1 MSLQIPAF
9 GIGILV
15 MCYMTA
21 TIGKNI
27 QTSFWKKEG
36 IMLFGF
42 AFAILGLKIVARIEH
57 GGWSGF
63 SFFGAHFFA
72 PLGVLIACLVLRQ
85 KKDVISDLVDLSA
98 PSLCIGLSA
107 HKVACFFMGCCG
119 GRFIDLSEQI
129 SFRFP
134 SQIVESIV
142 AFITMFFIIRL
153 ISKGKQRGLVIYW
166 YFIVYGIERFLL
178 TFLRDTSH
186 TICGLPDGQ
195 FWSVISIVLGL
206 IFLYANHLR
215 VVTAEEKK
223 AATQNRRAHKAH

>member
-1 MSLQIPAF
+1 MNLQIPAF

-27 QTSFWKKEG
+27 QTTFWKKEG
-36 IMLFGF
+36 IMLFDF
-42 AFAILGLKIVARIEH
+42 AFAILGLKVIAFFEH
-57 GGWSGF
+57 GRWGSY
-63 SFFGAHFFA
+63 SFFGAHFFS
-72 PLGVLIACLVLRQ
+72 PLGILIACIVLHQ
-85 KKDVISDLVDLSA
+85 KKEVFKDLLDMTA

-107 HKVACFFMGCCG
+107 HKIACYFADCCY
-119 GRFIDLSEQI
+119 GRIITLSDTI

-134 SQIVESIV
+134 SQIVESIIS
-142 AFITMFFIIRL
+142 FFTMFIFINLIR
-153 ISKGKQRGLVIYW
+153 KGSQRGLVVFW
-166 YFIVYGIERFLL
+166 YFIIYGIERFFLS
-178 TFLRDTSH
+178 FLREPGH
-186 TICGLPDGQ
+186 TICGLQDGQ
-195 FWSVISIVLGL
+195 FWSVVSIVLGL